1 MSEKRRNALY
11 GGWFSCLPKV
21 KAFLMETVFPERALC
36 RACGKITEGGVLCAE
51 CQSRL
56 RADGM
61 TFAWDREDLEP
72 DLSAYMLRPHAGIA
86 RQMVLRLKHNAEK
99 CVAEELAGLIDPKPD
114 FIRFDPETVVTWVP
128 MPESRRR
135 ERCIDHGQV
144 LAEAAAARLG
154 LPCRALLERLETKEK
169 PQATLGQKE
178 REANL
183 ARAFRPAAKIS
194 FPVLLVDDVLTTG
207 TTARR
212 CARALREGGA
222 AEITVLA
229 FTRAVGKNGTIG
241 RIVT

>member
-1 MSEKRRNALY
+1 M
-11 GGWFSCLPKV
+11 
-21 KAFLMETVFPERALC
+21 
-36 RACGKITEGGVLCAE
+36 
-51 CQSRL
+51 
-56 RADGM
+56 
-61 TFAWDREDLEP
+61 
-72 DLSAYMLRPHAGIA
+72 
-86 RQMVLRLKHNAEK
+86 
-99 CVAEELAGLIDPKPD
+99 
-114 FIRFDPETVVTWVP
+114 
-128 MPESRRR
+128 
-135 ERCIDHGQV
+135 
-144 LAEAAAARLG
+144 LAETAAARLG